1 MGLVKTVTL
10 AAGLG
15 FYGDSIAHVKRSVEA
30 NCPQYVCSDHL
41 GELTLSILQKDRHR
55 DGRLGYTRDLIPL
68 MSALWP
74 ITRDQ
79 KTRFILNA
87 GGLNPAGAGQA
98 LSEAFIANG
107 YKARIAVVEGDD
119 VLHRLEELREHGES
133 LTNLDT
139 GEAVDPVLHKF
150 SFANAYLGAKPLVEA
165 LQTGADIVVTGRVAD
180 ACLFLAPLI
189 HEFGWK
195 WDEYDKLARGL
206 AVGHLLE
213 CSGQVS
219 GGNFGGDWE
228 SIQDLAH
235 LGYPVATVDESGV
248 AVIHK
253 AEGSGG
259 RIDFDSVRQQLLY
272 EVNDPRAYVSPDV
285 VLDMSSISLVDLGND
300 KVRVEGATGKPR
312 PDRLKLVAG
321 YPAGFVASAMLG
333 YSWPDAMKK
342 AKAAAAIVEAVIA
355 DSGALYEEIDISYLG
370 FNALH
375 GPLSDRSLVNELNE
389 VFLRVAVKARDRKLA
404 AAFGQHFPWM
414 MVGGPPF
421 VAALPNSDVRELTSI
436 WPTLVAREL
445 VENQIRMTM
454 IET

>member
-1 MGLVKTVTL
+1 MKTVTL

-30 NCPQYVCSDHL
+30 NRPQYVCSDHL
-41 GELTLSILQKDRHR
+41 GELTLSILQKDRNR
-55 DGRLGYTRDLIPL
+55 DGRLGYTRDLVPL
-68 MSALWP
+68 MNALWP
-74 ITRDQ
+74 ITRNQ

-87 GGLNPAGAGQA
+87 GGLNPAGAGHA
-98 LSEAFIANG
+98 LRDAFHANG
-107 YKARIAVVEGDD
+107 YNARIAVVEGDD
-119 VLHRLEELREHGES
+119 VLDRLEALREHGEP
-133 LTNLDT
+133 LANLDT

-189 HEFGWK
+189 HEFGWG
-195 WDEYDKLARGL
+195 WDEYDKLAQGL
-206 AVGHLLE
+206 VVGHLLE

-219 GGNFGGDWE
+219 GGNFGGEWE
-228 SIQDLAH
+228 SINDLAH
-235 LGYPVATVDESGV
+235 LGYPVATVEESGA

-253 AEGSGG
+253 AAGSGG

-272 EVNDPRAYVSPDV
+272 EVNDPRAYASPDV
-285 VLDMSSISLVDLGND
+285 VLDISSISLVDLGND

-321 YPAGFVASAMLG
+321 YPNGFMASAMLG

-355 DSGALYEEIDISYLG
+355 ESGARYDEMDISYLG
-370 FNALH
+370 FDALH
-375 GPLSDRSLVNELNE
+375 GPLSDQSLTDELNE
-389 VFLRVAVKARDRKLA
+389 VFLRVAVKVRDRKLA
-404 AAFGQHFPWM
+404 AEFGKHFPWM

-421 VAALPNSDVRELTSI
+421 VAALPNSDLRELTSI

-445 VENQIRMTM
+445 VEDHVRMSM